1 MGTQIELDS
10 HPAPIHFVR
19 RPPGSVRRLNAD
31 ENRDGS
37 LKLSWEAPSGVTR
50 VDGYRIER
58 TPEGQTYELIGETS
72 ERDFTIAQAVP
83 GEPWFYRVTAFNLRG
98 AGEAKQVFFHRRAC
112 RLHPRGPNL
121 ECISMP
127 IPIIPGVQV
136 NISEPDWESP

>member
-19 RPPGSVRRLNAD
+19 RPPGPVRRLNAA

-37 LKLSWEAPSGVTR
+37 LKLFWEAPAGITR

-58 TPEGQTYELIGETS
+58 TPEGQTYELIGETPAL
-72 ERDFTIAQAVP
+72 EFTIAQPVP

-112 RLHPRGPNL
+112 RLHPRGPDL